1 MGIDYLILV
10 FLLRLRHHLFGMS
23 ESSDSEEYVIKDYDQ
38 VISES
43 IVCDAP
49 QEVPHKRKSANLHL
63 VK

>member
-1 MGIDYLILV
+1 MGIDYLILI
-10 FLLRLRHHLFGMS
+10 FLLKLRESLFGKFASS
-23 ESSDSEEYVIKDYDQ
+23 ESDEYVIKDYDQ